1 MAIVEDASSA
11 INTASEAN
19 DMGDAILSDL
29 REPDREQEVEMHFFF
44 AVQLGDLYTFLA
56 NDKHYSTNQIGAVQG
71 YRHVL
76 TRTRHRTLITTA
88 RAPSGG
94 KSHWWDRAQFPGGGE
109 VIRDK
114 IPNTPTA
121 TIDLLDHGILVSWT
135 EVPDRSVALYE
146 VHMDTSAVF
155 TPSASTLIARVRGT
169 EFRANGLDQGT
180 TYFFQVRAI
189 DQDGNLGTSS
199 AELSSEPGF
208 LRGFPGRI
216 EPTFP
221 DPTTIF
227 LPGQFVQIGDAHY
240 KRFEETLTE
249 IILGHIGV
257 LSDAGLYELDEAAG
271 ATTAVDAS
279 PAGNDGTVVLANT
292 TFGVTGL
299 VPDTGTALQLD
310 TDDGGMFVTGLGSG
324 SKSRIVI
331 GVFFKASDTADDHY
345 LFSMANSGN
354 QIEFAVFLRD
364 SDDELVVTLDG
375 TTLTSIIKG
384 DIKTDLLD
392 GNTHFLVAQF
402 FADGTNNDIEIWI
415 DGRQVFTN
423 PFTLAAASWTP
434 NRVSFG
440 VLNDGITIPAS
451 DSLEG
456 DIDKVFFMFNPA
468 ALLTQAEILEIY
480 YRYLQ
485 ENTVFER
492 VNLLQ
497 AGVGPT
503 MRAGTDPA
511 SSHVSGVTADVI
523 FNNTEW
529 DDANA
534 LDKVTGRWIA
544 PFDCIVHAS
553 TVVSLG
559 TTAGRRL
566 LEFRID
572 GVRVARVFDSTVT
585 NSLEI
590 NGDATLRMRA
600 GEGLSVATFH
610 STGGSKTT
618 STDITRTHLS
628 VFVLLEL

>member
-1 MAIVEDASSA
+1 
-11 INTASEAN
+11 
-19 DMGDAILSDL
+19 
-29 REPDREQEVEMHFFF
+29 
-44 AVQLGDLYTFLA
+44 
-56 NDKHYSTNQIGAVQG
+56 
-71 YRHVL
+71 
-76 TRTRHRTLITTA
+76 
-88 RAPSGG
+88 
-94 KSHWWDRAQFPGGGE
+94 
-109 VIRDK
+109 
-114 IPNTPTA
+114 
-121 TIDLLDHGILVSWT
+121 
-135 EVPDRSVALYE
+135 
-146 VHMDTSAVF
+146 
-155 TPSASTLIARVRGT
+155 
-169 EFRANGLDQGT
+169 
-180 TYFFQVRAI
+180 
-189 DQDGNLGTSS
+189 
-199 AELSSEPGF
+199 
-208 LRGFPGRI
+208 
-216 EPTFP
+216 
-221 DPTTIF
+221 
-227 LPGQFVQIGDAHY
+227 
-240 KRFEETLTE
+240 
-249 IILGHIGV
+249 
-257 LSDAGLYELDEAAG
+257 
-271 ATTAVDAS
+271 
-279 PAGNDGTVVLANT
+279 
-292 TFGVTGL
+292 
-299 VPDTGTALQLD
+299 
-310 TDDGGMFVTGLGSG
+310 
-324 SKSRIVI
+324 
-331 GVFFKASDTADDHY
+331 
-345 LFSMANSGN
+345 MANSGN

-384 DIKTDLLD
+384 DIKLDLLD

-402 FADGTNNDIEIWI
+402 LADGTNNDIEIWI

-456 DIDKVFFMFNPA
+456 DLDKVFFMFNPA

-503 MRAGTDPA
+503 MRAGTDPG
-511 SSHVSGVTADVI
+511 SPHVSGVTADVI